1 MNIFPVQIL
10 LSKDLRLMNTTNIK
24 QTRAKQTRTEFE
36 SGLLKTK
43 LKTKLKILYD
53 DLKRNKLIYLMLIPA
68 LVYIIVFRYVPM
80 YGVQIAFKDYS
91 FSRGIWG
98 SEWIGLRNFRDFF
111 TSIYCW
117 RVIRNTILINLISLF
132 FAFPIPIILALLLN
146 EVKCM
151 AFKRTVQTITYM
163 PYFVSLVVTVGIIY
177 DFFSNNGI
185 VNSMLSYLGI
195 EPIQFLQKPQ
205 WFRPLYIG
213 SGIWQ
218 EAGWNSILYLA
229 ALTNID
235 PTLYEASDLDGA
247 NRWKQTL
254 HVTLPGIMPVIV
266 IMLILRMGNMM
277 NVGIEKI
284 ILMYN
289 PLTLE
294 TGEVISTYVYKRGIQ
309 EMSYGFSAAVGLI
322 NSTINLILLT
332 ASNWMSSKLSE
343 NKLW

>member
-1 MNIFPVQIL
+1 
-10 LSKDLRLMNTTNIK
+10 MNTTNIK